1 MNDFLQ
7 LADLAS
13 ERLSGRVIDANDD
26 FFAPKENLLKQSK
39 PAFVEGKYTSRGKWM
54 DGWETRRR
62 RTPGHDWCIVRL
74 GLPGIIRGVVVDT
87 SFFTGN
93 YPERFSLEG
102 CDLGGQRSYKSE
114 KKRLSSPKQVW
125 VQILPETAL
134 KGDSPNLFS
143 VQNENRFTH
152 LRLKIHPDGGV
163 ARLRVH
169 GEGVP
174 DTKRTSRAEIDLAA
188 VENGAHVVASSDQFY
203 GAPRNL
209 LMPYRAK
216 NMSDGWE
223 TKRRR
228 GPGHDWVVLKL
239 GLPGT
244 IRRIEVNT
252 AHYKGNFPDTCSLG
266 VCNNEANAL
275 NATNVDSVTWQE
287 LLPKTK
293 LKPNHRHVFNKLH
306 PTSVTTHARFNIYP
320 DGGVSRLR
328 LFGRAEITANPIA
341 SLERFNRLSKE
352 KAAKALLDCCGSIKW
367 AKQMA
372 EQRPFFSPSA
382 LYEAAD
388 KIWSELPREDWLEAF
403 RHHPAIGAKKAKSK
417 QSATASRWSAKE
429 QSTAQSAAREVL
441 SALAEEN
448 RAYAKKY
455 RYVFLICAT
464 GKTSEDILKALR
476 QRMSNE
482 PEVELRIAA
491 EEQRKITRLR
501 LEKLLQS

>member
-13 ERLSGRVIDANDD
+13 ERLGGRVIDANDD
-26 FFAPKENLLKQSK
+26 FFAPKENLLRESK
-39 PAFVEGKYTSRGKWM
+39 PVFVEGKYTSRGKWM

-74 GLPGIIRGVVVDT
+74 GLPGIIRGLVIDT
-87 SFFTGN
+87 RFFTGN

-102 CDLGGQRSYKSE
+102 CDLGDRPYKSE
-114 KKRLSSPKQVW
+114 EKRLSSAKQVW
-125 VQILPETAL
+125 LQIFPETAL
-134 KGDSPNLFS
+134 KGDSPNLFP
-143 VQNENRFTH
+143 VENENRFTH
-152 LRLKIHPDGGV
+152 LRFKIYPDGGV

-169 GEGVP
+169 GEAVP
-174 DTKRTSRAEIDLAA
+174 GATRTPRAEIDLAA
-188 VENGAHVVASSDQFY
+188 VENGGHVVTSSDQFY

-216 NMSDGWE
+216 NMGDGWE

-244 IRRIEVNT
+244 IQRIEVNT
-252 AHYKGNFPDTCSLG
+252 AHYKGNFPDTCSLE
-266 VCNNEANAL
+266 VCNHKTGTL
-275 NATNVDSVTWQE
+275 TWTNINSPTWE
-287 LLPKTK
+287 EVLPKTK
-293 LKPNHRHVFNKLH
+293 LKPNHRHLFDKLH
-306 PTSVTTHARFNIYP
+306 PTGIATHARFNIHP

-328 LFGRAEITANPIA
+328 LFGPAEIIANPAA
-341 SLERFNRLSKE
+341 SLERLNRLSKQ
-352 KAAKALLDCCGSIKW
+352 KAAKALLDCCGSTNW
-367 AKQMA
+367 AQQMA
-372 EQRPFFSPSA
+372 KERPFPSPSA
-382 LYEAAD
+382 LFQAAD
-388 KIWSELPREDWLEAF
+388 KIWPDLPRKDWLQAF
-403 RHHPAIGAKKAKSK
+403 RHHPAVGAKKAKSK

-429 QSTAQSAAREVL
+429 QSSTENAAPQVL

-448 RAYAKKY
+448 KAYAKKY
-455 RYVFLICAT
+455 GYVFLICAT

-476 QRMSNE
+476 QRSSNN
-482 PEVELRIAA
+482 PEIELSIAS

-501 LEKLLQS
+501 LEKLLES

>member
-13 ERLSGRVIDANDD
+13 ERLGGRIIAANDD
-26 FFAPKENLLKQSK
+26 FFAPKENLLKESK
-39 PAFVEGKYTSRGKWM
+39 PVFVEGKYTSRGKWM
-54 DGWETRRR
+54 YGWETRRR

-102 CDLGGQRSYKSE
+102 CDLGNHPSKGEQ
-114 KKRLSSPKQVW
+114 KKLSSLKLTW
-125 VQILPETAL
+125 TQIFAETAL

-143 VQNENRFTH
+143 VQNKNRFTH
-152 LRLKIHPDGGV
+152 LRLKIYPDGGV
-163 ARLRVH
+163 ARLRIH
-169 GEGVP
+169 GEAIP
-174 DTKRTSRAEIDLAA
+174 DTKRISRAEIDLAA
-188 VENGAHVVASSDQFY
+188 VENGAYVVTSSDQFY

-216 NMSDGWE
+216 NMADGWE

-244 IRRIEVNT
+244 IQSMEVNT
-252 AHYKGNFPDTCSLG
+252 AHYKGNFPDTCSLD
-266 VCNNEANAL
+266 VCNHKLGAINF
-275 NATNVDSVTWQE
+275 TSIDSLSWQE
-287 LLPKTK
+287 ALPKTK

-306 PTSVTTHARFNIYP
+306 LTSVATHARFNIYP

-328 LFGRAEITANPIA
+328 LFGRAEIAVNPA
-341 SLERFNRLSKE
+341 AGLERFNRLSKQ
-352 KAAKALLDCCGSIKW
+352 KAAKALLDCCASDKW
-367 AKQMA
+367 AQQVR
-372 EQRPFFSPSA
+372 ERRPFSDRASFFV
-382 LYEAAD
+382 AAD
-388 KIWSELPREDWLEAF
+388 KIWSELPQEDWLQAF

-429 QSTAQSAAREVL
+429 QSTAQSAPPGVL
-441 SALAEEN
+441 EALAEEN
-448 RAYAKKY
+448 KAYAKKY
-455 RYVFLICAT
+455 GYVFLICAT